1 MTTVGSGAFR
11 WAAWGRYEGIYKQN
25 KARYD
30 EAMRAY
36 TESCSSKETGCS
48 QDEHK

>member
-1 MTTVGSGAFR
+1 MTTVGSGTFG

-36 TESCSSKETGCS
+36 TESGSSKK
-48 QDEHK
+48 DEHK